1 MNEFKEEIL
10 TKIDEILKAHKTDH
24 LAELRV
30 HTKSE
35 FVEVL
40 KGA

>member
-10 TKIDEILKAHKTDH
+10 TKIDKIFKAHKTDH

-30 HTKSE
+30 HIKSE
-35 FVEVL
+35 LVEVL

>member
-10 TKIDEILKAHKTDH
+10 TKIDEIFKARKTDH

-30 HTKSE
+30 HIKIE
-35 FVEVL
+35 LVEVL